1 MSFLVR
7 SDNPIL
13 EPMDEYEFYDANVGG
28 QKLNVQ
34 IHPEEGVSPFGK
46 DVSNAINEMTF
57 NLGSYN
63 CALLPNETSL
73 SFNLSI
79 GTTGG
84 IPGSV
89 DAVFDR
95 VRLVHQSGLTILD
108 EQASNVL
115 SKSNHKS
122 IIYKC

>member
-34 IHPEEGVSPFGK
+34 IHPEEGVSPFGR

-57 NLGSYN
+57 
-63 CALLPNETSL
+63 
-73 SFNLSI
+73 
-79 GTTGG
+79 
-84 IPGSV
+84 
-89 DAVFDR
+89 
-95 VRLVHQSGLTILD
+95 
-108 EQASNVL
+108 
-115 SKSNHKS
+115 
-122 IIYKC
+122 